1 MKLPFVKGHMGG
13 NRILLLPGIDGT
25 DQELL
30 DMGLKLLDHLYLC
43 GHQAGFL
50 YAGSDNGAFRVRI
63 ICYTARDFL
72 SACGGLTQVFGAAVK
87 EGYLESVLGLPSV
100 EQDEIL
106 LETDGGPVLIRIEN
120 GPDGSLRV
128 FTDMT
133 GFAEE
138 CMRQGVE
145 KLSLDGVEALRSG
158 AFLVVDAKKAA
169 LKGGPG
175 DFVTLDAEARKAL
188 ISLQKRFRNV
198 CNTNSRNFALYD
210 HGPSGD
216 GPIRAVFPHGI
227 ERGHIEPACG
237 TGSVALALGLL
248 ETGELSGQV
257 RDGTI
262 ATDLETGGGPCLGGD
277 EKTRVEFE
285 YSGGTLK
292 KARFSHSRVEILA
305 MGEVSI

>member
-1 MKLPFVKGHMGG
+1 MKMPFVKGHMGG

-25 DQELL
+25 DQKLL
-30 DMGLKLLDHLYLC
+30 ETGLKLLDHLYLC

-50 YAGSDNGAFRVRI
+50 YAGLDSGVLRVRI
-63 ICYTARDFL
+63 IGYTARDFL
-72 SACGGLTQVFGAAVK
+72 PACGGLTQVLGAAVR
-87 EGYLESVLGLPSV
+87 EGYLESLLGLPFAG
-100 EQDEIL
+100 QDEIL
-106 LETDGGPVLIRIEN
+106 LETDGGPVPIHIES
-120 GPDGSLRV
+120 GPAGVSRV

-138 CMRQGVE
+138 CRRQGVE
-145 KLSLDGVEALRSG
+145 RLSLDGIEALRSG

-169 LKGGPG
+169 AQGGPG
-175 DFVTLDAEARKAL
+175 DFVTLDAEAREVL
-188 ISLQKRFRNV
+188 ITLQKRFRKA

-248 ETGELSGQV
+248 EAGELSG
-257 RDGTI
+257 RAHDGTI
-262 ATDLETGGGPCLGGD
+262 VVDLKTGGGPCLGGD

-285 YSGGTLK
+285 YSGGRLK

-305 MGEVSI
+305 TGEVGI